1 MANCHKNSLVC
12 QNHKE
17 SEESTKRLKVLCCPF
32 LLASKKTH
40 TSMIILWK
48 AKSSSSIRVLAFSRW
63 PSLQYSCFAL
73 ILFSIDF
80 CGQAISSRKST
91 SCAFFRVFDSLV
103 YFPGNDPI
111 LSSYQLQEIYD
122 LGFTFRGDFW
132 PIKKISISIV
142 KTSERTFLIWHSNPI
157 LVLPF
162 VLCILSY
169 FRSGEKW
176 WWSVRR
182 RQMENGRNEDPK
194 RPERPFVH
202 QMTIR
207 YFSTSSALRN
217 YFSLQWT
224 YRTAEVNWKA
234 SLGPDCICPIPRKSS
249 PSSITVFTK
258 VQKTLI
264 FLLAPDNVSRNHSF
278 SRNLNSKW
286 DF

>member
-1 MANCHKNSLVC
+1 MLPFFCCWPPKRHTRLWLFYGKLNLALVFAYW
-12 QNHKE
+12 HFPVD
-17 SEESTKRLKVLCCPF
+17 L
-32 LLASKKTH
+32 H
-40 TSMIILWK
+40 
-48 AKSSSSIRVLAFSRW
+48 
-63 PSLQYSCFAL
+63 SLQYYSCFLL

-103 YFPGNDPI
+103 YFPGNEPI

-162 VLCILSY
+162 CILSY

-258 VQKTLI
+258 VPKKPS
-264 FLLAPDNVSRNHSF
+264 FLLLSPRNHSF
-278 SRNLNSKW
+278 SRNYS
-286 DF
+286 

>member
-1 MANCHKNSLVC
+1 MDTYPYVSILLEYHKSIWWLPQAGRGPWPTAIKIALFVRTTRNLR
-12 QNHKE
+12 NP
-17 SEESTKRLKVLCCPF
+17 LKDWKFYVALF

-48 AKSSSSIRVLAFSRW
+48 AKSSCSIRVLAFSRW

-103 YFPGNDPI
+103 YFPGNEPI

-157 LVLPF
+157 SCSVFCRIFARGKNDDGP
-162 VLCILSY
+162 CDDD
-169 FRSGEKW
+169 KW
-176 WWSVRR
+176 RMGGTKTPRDRR
-182 RQMENGRNEDPK
+182 RGLLYIRWQYVISLLLVVLSEITFHYSEHIAPPK
-194 RPERPFVH
+194 
-202 QMTIR
+202 
-207 YFSTSSALRN
+207 
-217 YFSLQWT
+217 
-224 YRTAEVNWKA
+224 
-234 SLGPDCICPIPRKSS
+234 
-249 PSSITVFTK
+249 
-258 VQKTLI
+258 
-264 FLLAPDNVSRNHSF
+264 
-278 SRNLNSKW
+278 
-286 DF
+286 